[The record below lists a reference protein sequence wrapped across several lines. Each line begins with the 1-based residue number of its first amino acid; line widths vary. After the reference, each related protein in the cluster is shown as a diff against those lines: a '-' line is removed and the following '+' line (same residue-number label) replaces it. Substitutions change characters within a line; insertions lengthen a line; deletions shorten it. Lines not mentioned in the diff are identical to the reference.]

1 MRHDSIFR
9 RRAWLAAC
17 AALIALILL
26 SLAWELW
33 LAPLKPGGSWLVLK
47 VLPLLA
53 PLFGVLRGK
62 RYTFQWST
70 LLIWLYAAE
79 GATRLMTDAGLG
91 ARLALAELL
100 LALAYFAAAVAYLR
114 SMRAG

>member
-1 MRHDSIFR
+1 MTPRA
-9 RRAWLAAC
+9 AWLGAASC
-17 AALIALILL
+17 LIGLIFLV
-26 SLAWELW
+26 LAWELW

-70 LLIWLYAAE
+70 LLIWLYFTEGVVRAYSDSGAA
-79 GATRLMTDAGLG
+79 AS
-91 ARLALAELL
+91 LALAEVVLS
-100 LALAYFAAAVAYLR
+100 LAYFASAVAFLR
-114 SMRAG
+114 LRRGV